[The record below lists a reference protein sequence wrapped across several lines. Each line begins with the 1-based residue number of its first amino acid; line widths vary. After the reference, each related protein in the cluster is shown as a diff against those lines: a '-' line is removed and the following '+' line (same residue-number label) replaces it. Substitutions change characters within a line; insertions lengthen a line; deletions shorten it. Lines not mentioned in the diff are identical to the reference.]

1 MRGGRSSPPLDH
13 PAQRR
18 AADLVTGGEF
28 ATEEAARSSIKQSI
42 SRSISSILSPIES
55 PVTRGGS
62 STRFSFFRSSGTP
75 DGEGGA
81 GGNGGRSPS
90 SRSSS
95 RSPIRRSISGITP
108 RANFGAPKRSQS
120 VAMRVTRPS
129 TPESDARQVRA
140 AALRARSDPRHNTR
154 GMGSS
159 SDTKPPSPPPRLSR
173 PPTAEERRARRS
185 RARESYHIC
194 LFYKVCMTADST
206 IIIRF

>member
-1 MRGGRSSPPLDH
+1 MRGGRSSPPLDGLQT

-28 ATEEAARSSIKQSI
+28 ATEEAARSSIKKSI
-42 SRSISSILSPIES
+42 SRSISSILSP
-55 PVTRGGS
+55 VGGS
-62 STRFSFFRSSGTP
+62 STRFSFFRSGGTP

-95 RSPIRRSISGITP
+95 ISPLRRSISGITP

-159 SDTKPPSPPPRLSR
+159 SDTRPPSPPPRLSR

>member
-18 AADLVTGGEF
+18 ADDLVTGGEF
-28 ATEEAARSSIKQSI
+28 ATEEAARSSIKKSI
-42 SRSISSILSPIES
+42 SRSISSILSP
-55 PVTRGGS
+55 VGGS
-62 STRFSFFRSSGTP
+62 STRFSFFRSGGTP

-95 RSPIRRSISGITP
+95 ISPLRRSISGITP
-108 RANFGAPKRSQS
+108 RANFGALKRSQS